1 MTGNMSYT
9 QEMNLASTSG
19 YCMPFEERDGEVK
32 MLLGYGEQAHPKS
45 GETFFHHGVDFGTH
59 RYILA
64 AVADGVVTGIGSTPR
79 QGLFQVTRYGKYE
92 VTYAHLARAMA
103 PFGAKVKA
111 GSVLAISG
119 DLLHME
125 VRYDGEEINPIDF
138 LTMIYG
144 NLKMMQQQ
152 GHTGM
157 PDFDTLEMEIP
168 TDYDD
173 DREEIEQ
180 LMLRFY
186 PDYLTDIAGGQYKV
200 SGHTVQS
207 LRNIF
212 SLSAIRN
219 YFYEVIPSLANPLGI
234 GSRSIPIAAKV
245 QNLLIGDF
253 LDYLAFRHGVF
264 LSTLDESGKKK
275 RLDEAVAAIGVTDP
289 LEGLEI
295 DVRSF
300 DIPRLVTVY
309 PDRAGLRWWT
319 KAWFNNKEDGEASVE
334 INRETAV
341 GFIHDEIAKDTLLEK
356 YYPKQMEACRNAI
369 EQTKEQLMKQLNI
382 T

>member
-1 MTGNMSYT
+1 MDYT
-9 QEMNLASTSG
+9 QEMNLVSASG

-334 INRETAV
+334 INRQTAV

-356 YYPKQMEACRNAI
+356 YYPKQMEACRHAI

-382 T
+382 M

>member
-1 MTGNMSYT
+1 M
-9 QEMNLASTSG
+9 
-19 YCMPFEERDGEVK
+19 
-32 MLLGYGEQAHPKS
+32 
-45 GETFFHHGVDFGTH
+45 DFGTH

-264 LSTLDESGKKK
+264 LSTLDESGKK

-309 PDRAGLRWWT
+309 PDRAGLRWWM

-334 INRETAV
+334 INRQTAV

-356 YYPKQMEACRNAI
+356 YYPKQMEACRHAI

-382 T
+382 M

>member
-1 MTGNMSYT
+1 MDYT
-9 QEMNLASTSG
+9 QEMNLVSASG

-59 RYILA
+59 RYI
-64 AVADGVVTGIGSTPR
+64 
-79 QGLFQVTRYGKYE
+79 
-92 VTYAHLARAMA
+92 

-138 LTMIYG
+138 LNMIYG

-253 LDYLAFRHGVF
+253 LDYLAFRHGMF

-275 RLDEAVAAIGVTDP
+275 DL
-289 LEGLEI
+289 
-295 DVRSF
+295 
-300 DIPRLVTVY
+300 
-309 PDRAGLRWWT
+309 T
-319 KAWFNNKEDGEASVE
+319 K
-334 INRETAV
+334 R
-341 GFIHDEIAKDTLLEK
+341 
-356 YYPKQMEACRNAI
+356 
-369 EQTKEQLMKQLNI
+369 
-382 T
+382 

>member
-1 MTGNMSYT
+1 
-9 QEMNLASTSG
+9 
-19 YCMPFEERDGEVK
+19 
-32 MLLGYGEQAHPKS
+32 
-45 GETFFHHGVDFGTH
+45 
-59 RYILA
+59 
-64 AVADGVVTGIGSTPR
+64 
-79 QGLFQVTRYGKYE
+79 
-92 VTYAHLARAMA
+92 
-103 PFGAKVKA
+103 
-111 GSVLAISG
+111 
-119 DLLHME
+119 
-125 VRYDGEEINPIDF
+125 
-138 LTMIYG
+138 MIYG

-275 RLDEAVAAIGVTDP
+275 DL
-289 LEGLEI
+289 
-295 DVRSF
+295 
-300 DIPRLVTVY
+300 
-309 PDRAGLRWWT
+309 T
-319 KAWFNNKEDGEASVE
+319 K
-334 INRETAV
+334 R
-341 GFIHDEIAKDTLLEK
+341 
-356 YYPKQMEACRNAI
+356 
-369 EQTKEQLMKQLNI
+369 
-382 T
+382 

>member
-1 MTGNMSYT
+1 MNTNDEYMDYT
-9 QEMNLASTSG
+9 QEMNLASASG

-32 MLLGYGEQAHPKS
+32 LLLGYGEQAHPKT
-45 GETFFHHGVDFGTH
+45 GEKFFHHGVDFGTH

-64 AVADGVVTGIGSTPR
+64 AVADGVVTGIGSNPTH
-79 QGLFQVTRYGKYE
+79 GLFQVTRYGKYE

-119 DLLHME
+119 DLLHLE

-138 LTMIYG
+138 LAMLYG

-157 PDFDTLEMEIP
+157 PDFDTLEMNIP
-168 TDYDD
+168 TEYDD
-173 DREEIEQ
+173 CREEIEQ

-186 PDYLTDIAGGQYKV
+186 PDYLSEIGNGQYQV
-200 SGHTVQS
+200 ADRTAQS

-234 GSRSIPIAAKV
+234 GTRSMPIAAKV
-245 QNLLIGDF
+245 QNLLISDF
-253 LDYLAFRHGVF
+253 LGYLAFRHGVF
-264 LSTLDESGKKK
+264 LSMLDENGKKK
-275 RLDEAVAAIGVTDP
+275 DL
-289 LEGLEI
+289 
-295 DVRSF
+295 
-300 DIPRLVTVY
+300 
-309 PDRAGLRWWT
+309 T
-319 KAWFNNKEDGEASVE
+319 K
-334 INRETAV
+334 R
-341 GFIHDEIAKDTLLEK
+341 
-356 YYPKQMEACRNAI
+356 
-369 EQTKEQLMKQLNI
+369 
-382 T
+382 